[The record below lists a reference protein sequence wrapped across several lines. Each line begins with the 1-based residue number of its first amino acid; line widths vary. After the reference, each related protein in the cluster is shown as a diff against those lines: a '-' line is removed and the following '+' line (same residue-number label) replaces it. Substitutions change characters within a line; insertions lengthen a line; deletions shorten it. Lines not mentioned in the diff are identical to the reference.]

1 MCNHSHEQGSSGGEL
16 ALFVRLYVLEA
27 VCAYHKGD
35 IFGTA
40 KCLDKVQFVICNLVT
55 SILVHCSCII
65 PPFRCLCPLEN

>member
-40 KCLDKVQFVICNLVT
+40 KCLDKVQFVICNMLPPSSFIVLV
-55 SILVHCSCII
+55 L
-65 PPFRCLCPLEN
+65 FRLLDVCAL

>member
-1 MCNHSHEQGSSGGEL
+1 MCDHSHEQGSSGGEL

-40 KCLDKVQFVICNLVT
+40 KCLDKVQFVICNLCYLHPR
-55 SILVHCSCII
+55 SLFLYYSA
-65 PPFRCLCPLEN
+65 F